1 MCRVT
6 SDILTINR
14 LALARLGKGFWIR
27 YLVDALNSLEASRPQ
42 TLLISLGSSLQSLQS
57 L

>member
-42 TLLISLGSSLQSLQS
+42 TLLISLSSSLQSLQS